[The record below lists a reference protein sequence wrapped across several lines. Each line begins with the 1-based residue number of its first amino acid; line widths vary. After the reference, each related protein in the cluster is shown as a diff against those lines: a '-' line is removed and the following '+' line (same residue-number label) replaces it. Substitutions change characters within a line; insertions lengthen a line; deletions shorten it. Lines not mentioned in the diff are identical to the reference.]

1 MLATRKFQLTQLLT
15 ITMRL
20 SWIAQISPTKSTE
33 DSSPDNKVN
42 WNFQFKNSNCLNR
55 QVQLLP
61 VATKSKY
68 CLQDQ
73 VHQIEKKK
81 RKKKTFQPFQ
91 ICSKQQTSS
100 IPSNSHKIQSKFFTN
115 WSPNQQIFKP
125 QLLQQLLIK
134 TPAFQNMA
142 KTSKWNQILLINWIK
157 PRCKNSQTSQPNAK
171 NTTCQSSLTCFTPD
185 RQEK

>member
-81 RKKKTFQPFQ
+81 GKKKL
-91 ICSKQQTSS
+91 
-100 IPSNSHKIQSKFFTN
+100 SNPSKFVLNNRQVQSLATATKSNQSSSQTDHRTN
-115 WSPNQQIFKP
+115 KYSSPSCYNSYWSKP
-125 QLLQQLLIK
+125 QLSKIWQKPQSGTKFSWLTESNPDVK
-134 TPAFQNMA
+134 TA
-142 KTSKWNQILLINWIK
+142 KLHNPTLKTQH
-157 PRCKNSQTSQPNAK
+157 AK
-171 NTTCQSSLTCFTPD
+171 VV
-185 RQEK
+185 